1 MADYKIKRRFPR
13 FSCDTGVKVLPDM
26 GSKSFWGTLSDIS
39 LGGCYVCIPSPL
51 PVGQTVTLSIKTAN
65 LDLNVAGK
73 AVSSHPGFGMGVAFQ
88 GFAREGEKTLKTL
101 LEHLATQ
108 PKPMHASG
116 VFR

>member
-1 MADYKIKRRFPR
+1 MAEYKIKRRYPR
-13 FSCDTGVKVLPDM
+13 YPCDTGVKILPEF

-51 PVGQTVTLSIKTAN
+51 PVGQTVTLTIKTAN
-65 LDLNVAGK
+65 LDLDVAGK

-88 GFAREGEKTLKTL
+88 RFARESEQKLKTL
-101 LEHLATQ
+101 LDHIATQ

-116 VFR
+116 VYR